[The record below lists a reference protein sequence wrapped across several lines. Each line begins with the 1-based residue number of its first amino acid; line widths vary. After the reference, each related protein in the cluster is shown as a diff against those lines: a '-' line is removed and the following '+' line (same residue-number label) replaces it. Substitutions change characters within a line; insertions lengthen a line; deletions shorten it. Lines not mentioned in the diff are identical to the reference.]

1 MPPST
6 EIHRRQVLH
15 GAAAVAAGTAAAGAL
30 PAAAHADADAERGGD
45 ADLVIHNG
53 HVLVLDEHFRKAEA
67 VAIRGGR
74 ILAVG
79 RARDMRRYTGRRTKL
94 LDAGGGTV
102 LPGINDTH
110 LHLGSHGLSVPPFNV
125 NVDTKTIEEL
135 VAVIRTAAGAASAP
149 DSWIRGRGWQELV
162 LPRAPVAADIDPVSG
177 DHPVILNDFSGHAT
191 SVNTAVLRK
200 AGITRDTVPPPGG
213 VIDKD
218 AHGEPTGVLRETAQ
232 GLVRNVVPPF
242 TREERS
248 KAIDAAIG
256 LLHSRGVTSATEPGI
271 DLDTLALYAEKARA
285 GALPMRITAL
295 LGSGTGP
302 RTLRDVLD
310 RYRPLHDVD
319 PRVLR
324 VAGVKIFADGIP
336 RFRTAWMNR
345 PYLDGSNGRLTID
358 GATAAEQL
366 ANLHE
371 MIAMAARAGLQVG
384 THSCGDATID
394 AVVAGYVR
402 STRHRADLRHYVI
415 HCNFPSARTLRTMAR
430 HDIGANLNAEI
441 LYLQGR
447 VLESIIGRELTE
459 YQWPYRSA
467 ITSGVKTTSG
477 SDAPVVEPQWLRG
490 VMTAALREGA
500 DGGVAGQAERITVPQ
515 SLATYTRVA
524 AWQDHA
530 ERWKGTLEPGM
541 AADVC
546 VVGGDVLG
554 ADPHDL
560 ADLQVTTTLVGGR
573 VVYERPSGGA
583 RAAATPAAFARGG
596 EPGHDC
602 GDGGQ
607 CCCTLSEEISGS

>member
-1 MPPST
+1 MTPG
-6 EIHRRQVLH
+6 IDRRQVLH
-15 GAAAVAAGTAAAGAL
+15 GAAAVAAGTAAVGVL
-30 PAAAHADADAERGGD
+30 PAGAAHADGERSGD

-53 HVLVLDEHFRKAEA
+53 KVLVLDEHFHEAEA
-67 VAIRGGR
+67 VAIRDGR

-79 RARDMRRYTGRRTKL
+79 RARDMRRHTGRRTKL

-102 LPGINDTH
+102 LPGINDSH

-125 NVDTKTIEEL
+125 DVDTGTIEEL
-135 VAVIRTAAGAASAP
+135 VAVIRAAAGAASTP

-177 DHPVILNDFSGHAT
+177 GHPVLLNDFSGHAT

-213 VIDKD
+213 VIDRD
-218 AHGEPTGVLRETAQ
+218 ANGEPTGVLRETAQ
-232 GLVRNVVPPF
+232 GLVRNAVPPF
-242 TREERS
+242 TRDERS
-248 KAIDAAIG
+248 KAIDAAIAR
-256 LLHSRGVTSATEPGI
+256 LHSRGVTSLTEPGI
-271 DLDTLALYAEKARA
+271 DLDALALYAEKARA
-285 GALPMRITAL
+285 GGLPMRITAL

-310 RYRPLHDVD
+310 RYRPLRDVD

-336 RFRTAWMNR
+336 RFRTAWMNK

-358 GATAAEQL
+358 GATAGEQL

-371 MIAMAARAGLQVG
+371 MIGTAARAGLQVG
-384 THSCGDATID
+384 THSCGDATAD
-394 AVVAGYVR
+394 AVVAGYVG

-467 ITSGVKTTSG
+467 ITAGVKVTSG
-477 SDAPVVEPQWLRG
+477 SDAPVVEPHWLRG
-490 VMTAALREGA
+490 VMAAALREGA
-500 DGGVAGQAERITVPQ
+500 NGGVAGRAERITVPQ
-515 SLATYTRVA
+515 GLATYTRVA

-530 ERWKGTLEPGM
+530 ERWKGTLGPGM

-554 ADPHDL
+554 VDPHDL
-560 ADLQVTTTLVGGR
+560 ADLPVTTTLVGGR
-573 VVYERPSGGA
+573 VVYERPAAGA
-583 RAAATPAAFARGG
+583 APAAFAGAGKHGR
-596 EPGHDC
+596 DC
-602 GDGGQ
+602 RDGGK
-607 CCCTLSEEISGS
+607 CCCTLSEEISGT